1 MKKVNKKGF
10 TLLEVIVT
18 IGIIC
23 VLGLIVVPAIINYRN
38 KSKTEY
44 NNKLQENIIQIAKD
58 YYVSNRDELPNGQ
71 VEGKYATSL
80 KLETLRQENYITNDV
95 IDADKNS
102 CTSESFVVVENNRGN
117 YNYYVCLKCGNKT
130 YSTSP
135 SYCEFQNGEGSLP
148 TCELTYNDS
157 WSKENVVINITS
169 TDSIGIINIKQNGKV
184 LKTTYDENNK
194 TYNATYEVS
203 ESGKYSF
210 DILNKYGLKTTCV
223 TENEIKIDKD
233 VPTCSITKEDKT
245 ISSVTLKVTAS
256 DTTSGIKNI
265 LINNTELENNL
276 YNATKNGTYKAIVTD
291 LANNTTSCSI
301 DVTELDNEVPTLTAS
316 VSNKDGKAVITVIMK
331 DNIGVV
337 GYQEGIQT
345 STTDTWVSIESTTE
359 KTITLEKNKV
369 GTYYVYAKDEAGN
382 IGTISYE
389 LKATDID
396 PTPPVL
402 TFGIDGTQ
410 GEIAVIT
417 CSDPESGIIGEERQ
431 TETLTGRNNVT
442 VTRTCKNNAGLE
454 TTASHT
460 YKYTSCKTGS
470 NTCRYGCD
478 SVYDSCAT
486 GSPNACVGGYDEITT
501 TTYVNE
507 TTCNT
512 CTYNTTCRNRE
523 WVSCP
528 CNSPGQVSTGGS
540 GHSNCWCEGR
550 NCIIYNTTTAA
561 NCSKCGSTTKT
572 VPKTTTKKSWNN
584 CKTTKNTCQGD
595 YVTDQ
600 CTCSSC

>member
-157 WSKENVVINITS
+157 WSKENVVINIKS

-194 TYNATYEVS
+194 TYNATYEAS
-203 ESGKYSF
+203 QSGKYSF

-301 DVTELDNEVPTLTAS
+301 DVTELDNEVPDITLSVTGGKNTATIL
-316 VSNKDGKAVITVIMK
+316 ATMT

-337 GYQEGIQT
+337 AYQITDKNEEPTSWTTIDSIQSI
-345 STTDTWVSIESTTE
+345 STNFI
-359 KTITLEKNKV
+359 KNEAK
-369 GTYYVYAKDEAGN
+369 TYYVYAKDEAGN
-382 IGTISYE
+382 VNY
-389 LKATDID
+389 K
-396 PTPPVL
+396 
-402 TFGIDGTQ
+402 
-410 GEIAVIT
+410 
-417 CSDPESGIIGEERQ
+417 
-431 TETLTGRNNVT
+431 
-442 VTRTCKNNAGLE
+442 E
-454 TTASHT
+454 TTLKFSKSSACDCLSWGESCST
-460 YKYTSCKTGS
+460 YEGEPCTTSGGGCTSCKTCNPGTGASGS
-470 NTCRYGCD
+470 CETNCFLNSPWGQEECAEYCSSVNINFEEYNNYILATVKNFQYKVIQTVSCSCGCA
-478 SVYDSCAT
+478 SYA
-486 GSPNACVGGYDEITT
+486 PTT
-501 TTYVNE
+501 TTC
-507 TTCNT
+507 TT
-512 CTYNTTCRNRE
+512 YE
-523 WVSCP
+523 S
-528 CNSPGQVSTGGS
+528 
-540 GHSNCWCEGR
+540 
-550 NCIIYNTTTAA
+550 
-561 NCSKCGSTTKT
+561 
-572 VPKTTTKKSWNN
+572 
-584 CKTTKNTCQGD
+584 
-595 YVTDQ
+595 
-600 CTCSSC
+600 CSSYCRTREACWLSN

>member
-157 WSKENVVINITS
+157 WSKENVVININS

-194 TYNATYEVS
+194 TYNATYEAS
-203 ESGKYSF
+203 QSGKYSF

-233 VPTCSITKEDKT
+233 VPRCLISKQDKT
-245 ISSVTLKVTAS
+245 NTSINLLVTATDDTSSVKSIKIGTTTLGNDNSYKVTAN
-256 DTTSGIKNI
+256 GN
-265 LINNTELENNL
+265 
-276 YNATKNGTYKAIVTD
+276 YVATVIDSAGNVGT
-291 LANNTTSCSI
+291 CSI
-301 DVTELDNEVPTLTAS
+301 DVSELDDEKPSISAS
-316 VSNKDGKAVITVIMK
+316 AIQSSIIYARIT
-331 DNIGVV
+331 DNVGVV
-337 GYQEGIQT
+337 GYQITES
-345 STTDTWVSIESTTE
+345 STIPTTWVKIDSSKSVIKIFEKLKSST
-359 KTITLEKNKV
+359 N
-369 GTYYVYAKDEAGN
+369 YYIHAIDEAGN
-382 IGTISYE
+382 TNY
-389 LKATDID
+389 K
-396 PTPPVL
+396 
-402 TFGIDGTQ
+402 
-410 GEIAVIT
+410 
-417 CSDPESGIIGEERQ
+417 
-431 TETLTGRNNVT
+431 NV
-442 VTRTCKNNAGLE
+442 
-454 TTASHT
+454 
-460 YKYTSCKTGS
+460 KTGS
-470 NTCRYGCD
+470 EKVIIIEPD
-478 SVYDSCAT
+478 DPD
-486 GSPNACVGGYDEITT
+486 PN
-501 TTYVNE
+501 
-507 TTCNT
+507 
-512 CTYNTTCRNRE
+512 
-523 WVSCP
+523 
-528 CNSPGQVSTGGS
+528 PGPTNPETGGDCWTVGLCDDGGGSS
-540 GHSNCWCEGR
+540 GGTSNPGTGAYVEPDPVCVTG
-550 NCIIYNTTTAA
+550 
-561 NCSKCGSTTKT
+561 
-572 VPKTTTKKSWNN
+572 
-584 CKTTKNTCQGD
+584 KNG
-595 YVTDQ
+595 VTMCDR
-600 CTCSSC
+600 